1 MTLALVSSLVLAC
14 SDSPPSQA
22 DGGSDGGSI
31 DAGAADGGGPDAGVA
46 PLAFEP
52 CTLAFGPFET
62 LDAECARPAVPVRWD
77 RPEGRAIDL
86 WVMRY
91 GNHTAPRAQVW
102 MLQGGPGA
110 SGYDYGPL
118 INRLAGFER
127 SIEFFTLDHRG
138 VGESAR
144 LGCAVEEGEAS
155 EGGAAIADSEWPAC
169 LAAVQEE
176 WGDDLAGFSSEN
188 AARDVAHL
196 IAATRREGVPVVVYG
211 ASYGTTLAERFLQLY
226 PDLADGVV
234 IDSVNWPDR
243 TYDDYD
249 LLWDEVGRGV
259 FAACARDTVC
269 AEKLGPDPIAR
280 LTALY
285 DRLEAGHCMEVG
297 IDREE
302 LRGMIAWAIAYA
314 ETRPFAAALVHRIDR
329 CSAADATAVTRFY
342 DALFGEQGLLGGSDD
357 RFSTVLSQHV
367 LNSEIAIRST
377 TPDAELDRIAS
388 ECVVCL
394 GVGSAGV
401 AHARTWPVYDFDE
414 RFTRWPDATTPVLA
428 MVGELDPF
436 APARRLEEAGIASV
450 FRGPGYVRFPGSPH
464 GVIGYA
470 RDRSPSSRTCGEAL
484 FLEFALDPTATLDTS
499 CAAALPAPYFTT
511 TYAITFF
518 GTTNLWD

>member
-1 MTLALVSSLVLAC
+1 VSAVSSAC
-14 SDSPPSQA
+14 SEPPVALPDGGA
-22 DGGSDGGSI
+22 DGGAI
-31 DAGAADGGGPDAGVA
+31 DAGARDAGGPDAGPA
-46 PLAFEP
+46 PLVFEP
-52 CTLAFGPFET
+52 CTLDFGPLSMLE
-62 LDAECARPAVPVRWD
+62 AECARPAVPVRWD
-77 RPEGRAIDL
+77 RPEGRTIDL

-91 GNHTAPRAQVW
+91 GDHAAPRAQVW

-118 INRLAGFER
+118 IYRLAGFER
-127 SIEFFTLDHRG
+127 TIEFLTLDHRG

-144 LGCAVEEGEAS
+144 LGCPVQEGAAS
-155 EGGAAIADSEWPAC
+155 EEGAAIADAEWPAC
-169 LAAVQEE
+169 LDAVRAE
-176 WGDDLAGFSSEN
+176 WGEDLAGFSSEN
-188 AARDVAHL
+188 AARDLAHV

-211 ASYGTTLAERFLQLY
+211 ASYGTTLSERFLQLY

-259 FAACARDTVC
+259 FDACARDAVC

-285 DRLEAGHCMEVG
+285 DRLDGGHCADLG

-302 LRGMIAWAIAYA
+302 LRAMVAWSIAYA

-329 CSAADATAVTRFY
+329 CAPADVTAVTRYY
-342 DALFGEQGLLGGSDD
+342 DSLFGESGLLGGSDD

-394 GVGSAGV
+394 GVGSAAV
-401 AHARTWPVYDFDE
+401 ARARSWPRYTFDE

-436 APARRLEEAGIASV
+436 APARRLEDAGIAAA

-470 RDRSPSSRTCGEAL
+470 RDRAPSARTCGESL
-484 FLEFALDPTATLDTS
+484 LLEFALDPAAPLDTS

-518 GTTNLWD
+518 GTTSLWD